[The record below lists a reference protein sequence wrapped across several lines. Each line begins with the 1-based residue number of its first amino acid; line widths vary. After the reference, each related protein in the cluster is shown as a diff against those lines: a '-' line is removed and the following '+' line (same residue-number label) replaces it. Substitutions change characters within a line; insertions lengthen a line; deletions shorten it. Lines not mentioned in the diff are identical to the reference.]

1 MDHVSDAP
9 VARTATEPRPV
20 DLTRFAWLS
29 IMAAIA
35 TITLKAA
42 AWLMTGSVGLL
53 SDAAE
58 SVVNLVAAVV
68 ALMALRVAAAPAS
81 ERFPYGRT
89 KAEYF
94 SAAIEGLM
102 ILVAASVII
111 VTAVERFLNPRPLEQ
126 VGMGLAISIVAS
138 VINGVVAAVLIR
150 AGTKHRSLAL
160 TADGRHL
167 LTDVWT
173 SVGVVVG
180 VGLVWITQWDRLDA
194 IVAFVVGINIVITG
208 VRLLTA
214 SAAGL
219 LDVTLP
225 DEENRAIIEILDR
238 RTDGQVAF
246 HGLMTRVA
254 GQHRFA
260 TVHVLVP
267 CEWTVK
273 RGHDYVEDLEAEL
286 TKAVPGL
293 RVLSHLEPDADPRS
307 YEDQPTGAIQFDAA
321 RTEAPEDD

>member
-126 VGMGLAISIVAS
+126 VGIGLAISIIAS

-273 RGHDYVEDLEAEL
+273 RGHDYVDDLEAEL

>member
-1 MDHVSDAP
+1 MASTAP
-9 VARTATEPRPV
+9 ESHESRPV

-35 TITLKAA
+35 TIALKAS
-42 AWLMTGSVGLL
+42 AWLLTGSVGLL

-102 ILVAASVII
+102 ILVAASVIL
-111 VTAVERFLNPRPLEQ
+111 VTSVERFLNPRPLEQ
-126 VGMGLAISIVAS
+126 VGLGLAISVVAS
-138 VINGVVAAVLIR
+138 IINGVVAAVLIR

-173 SVGVVVG
+173 SAGVVVG
-180 VGLVWITQWDRLDA
+180 VGLVWITKWDRLDS
-194 IVAFVVGINIVITG
+194 IVAFLVGINIVVTG
-208 VRLLTA
+208 VRLVSA

-225 DEENRAIIEILDR
+225 EEENQVIIDILDR

-246 HGLMTRVA
+246 HGLMTRAA
-254 GQHRFA
+254 GQQRFA

-267 CEWTVK
+267 CDWTVK

-286 TKAVPGL
+286 TRAVPGL

-307 YEDQPTGAIQFDAA
+307 YDDQPTGAIPFDAA
-321 RTEAPEDD
+321 QTELPDDT

>member
-1 MDHVSDAP
+1 MSDSST
-9 VARTATEPRPV
+9 ARTAPAARPV

-29 IMAAIA
+29 IAAAIA
-35 TITLKAA
+35 TIALKTA

-68 ALMALRVAAAPAS
+68 ALIALRVAAAPAS

-102 ILVAASVII
+102 ILVAASVIL
-111 VTAVERFLNPRPLEQ
+111 VTAVARFLNPQPLEQ
-126 VGMGLAISIVAS
+126 VGMGLAISLAAS
-138 VINGVVAAVLIR
+138 AINGVVAMVLIR
-150 AGTKHRSLAL
+150 AGTRHRSLAL

-173 SVGVVVG
+173 SAGVLVGVL
-180 VGLVWITQWDRLDA
+180 LVWITRWDRLDS
-194 IVAFVVGINIVITG
+194 IVAFLVGINIVITG

-219 LDVTLP
+219 LDMALP
-225 DEENRAIIEILDR
+225 EEDQQKIIDILDR
-238 RTDGQVAF
+238 RTDGEVAF

-254 GQHRFA
+254 GQQRFA

-273 RGHDYVEDLEAEL
+273 RGHDYVEDLETEL
-286 TKAVPGL
+286 TEAVPGL

-307 YEDQPTGAIQFDAA
+307 YLDQPTGAIPFQAA
-321 RTEAPEDD
+321 QTEPPERDCC